1 MSSFL
6 HPLIPGDMR
15 RTMAAVSTV
24 AAVVLAMHAGA
35 APAPLQNFNVDS
47 KQTSVSGLSSGGFMA
62 VQFSVAYSSS
72 LKGAGIVAGGPY
84 YCARGDVGTATSKC
98 SCTGLNFFPFSF
110 CQVAPGGTNVNQL
123 IAITDQNAKEGSID
137 PTANLAG
144 HKIWMFSG
152 AIDSVVPPPVMDD
165 LHAYYRHY
173 IGNANIRYRKDIRAE
188 HAFPTDSFGNACDKR
203 GKPFINDCDFDAAGE
218 LLKWI
223 YGSDLHQRNI
233 AALSGK
239 FVEFDQREFVSDRKP
254 NAHGM
259 ANSGFAYVPAA
270 CEKNSG
276 ENDKSSG
283 GRCKLHVVFHGCQQ
297 SFVSIDDTYIRHA
310 GYNQW
315 ADTNKMI
322 VLYPQTTPDA
332 ATNPKGCWNWFG
344 FDRAD
349 PGYAKKSGIQMA
361 AVKGMI
367 DRVAG
372 ITSAPPMDDTA
383 GPACFTA
390 TNAEHVAA
398 DRARDR
404 FFFAVARGSSQL
416 MGLDNIFSITTLKQT
431 APGYYVVG
439 TCP

>member
-1 MSSFL
+1 MFFFL
-6 HPLIPGDMR
+6 HSFFQGDVR
-15 RTMAAVSTV
+15 RMVKAAAAAAAVLS
-24 AAVVLAMHAGA
+24 LHAGA
-35 APAPLQNFNVDS
+35 APAPLQNFNVDI

-62 VQFSVAYSSS
+62 VQFGVAYSSI

-84 YCARGDVGTATSKC
+84 YCARGDVGTATRKC
-98 SCTGLNFFPFSF
+98 SCTGLNVFPFSF
-110 CQVAPGGTNVNQL
+110 CQVAPGGTNVKQL
-123 IAITDQNAKEGSID
+123 IAITEQNAKEGSID

-144 HKIWMFSG
+144 QKIWMFSG

-165 LHAYYRHY
+165 LHTYYGHY

-188 HAFPTDSFGNACDKR
+188 HAFPTDSFGNACEKL
-203 GKPFINDCDFDAAGE
+203 GKPFINNCHFDAAGE

-223 YGSDLHQRNI
+223 YGSKLNPKNT
-233 AALSGK
+233 AASSGK
-239 FVEFDQREFVSDRKP
+239 FIEFDQTEFIADRKP
-254 NAHGM
+254 NEHGM

-270 CEKNSG
+270 CEQSSDSNKSG
-276 ENDKSSG
+276 G

-297 SFVSIDDTYIRHA
+297 SFASIEDKYIKHA

-322 VLYPQTTPDA
+322 MLYPQTTPDPGV
-332 ATNPKGCWNWFG
+332 NPKGCWNWFG
-344 FDRAD
+344 FDRTD
-349 PGYAKKSGIQMA
+349 PGYAKKNGIQIA

-372 ITSAPPMDDTA
+372 FTPAPPLDDTPA
-383 GPACFTA
+383 PACFTA

-398 DRARDR
+398 GRARDR
-404 FFFAVARGSSQL
+404 FFFAVAHGSNDL

-431 APGYYVVG
+431 APGFYVVG